1 MCNTLSVTYAKY
13 IITVFQ
19 LYLSTSLCTGDVEGV
34 KDVRW
39 HVRMDCGPRNRRE
52 SAQLI
57 QEYQYSDHEGGYLQG
72 LVPGLVHV
80 TVSEHLLD
88 LSTYVL
94 P

>member
-1 MCNTLSVTYAKY
+1 
-13 IITVFQ
+13 
-19 LYLSTSLCTGDVEGV
+19 
-34 KDVRW
+34 
-39 HVRMDCGPRNRRE
+39 MDRGPRNRRE

-80 TVSEHLLD
+80 TVSEYLLN